1 MINLTIAISSETH
14 QPTAPSLPV
23 ERAPAKLTTLKE
35 LADKIKMDRSAARRY
50 VLRLGVEPKRA
61 RTASSGYQEA
71 LVFTA
76 DQVSRIVQ
84 ARTADGYC

>member
-1 MINLTIAISSETH
+1 MISLTIAIESEAD
-14 QPTAPSLPV
+14 QLAVPSVRV
-23 ERAPAKLTTLKE
+23 ENSPPKLTTLKE
-35 LADKIKMDRSAARRY
+35 LAERIKMDRSAARRY

-71 LVFTA
+71 LAFTPH
-76 DQVSRIVQ
+76 QVRQIVE